1 MTSFIWFF
9 ILPCLHILIFQ
20 PKGWTAHLSTSLSR
34 GTAVTMWSIMLLRS
48 WILYPQLFLLS
59 PSHLLYDHHINPFQ
73 SLLHINLPNL
83 KDSFHDKLSLE
94 LASKATFLTLQKS
107 VYSHVKSVLF
117 FLTLLMEKTM
127 APHSSTLAWKIPWM
141 EKPGGL
147 PSMGSHRVRHN

>member
-147 PSMGSHRVRHN
+147 PSMGSHRVGHD